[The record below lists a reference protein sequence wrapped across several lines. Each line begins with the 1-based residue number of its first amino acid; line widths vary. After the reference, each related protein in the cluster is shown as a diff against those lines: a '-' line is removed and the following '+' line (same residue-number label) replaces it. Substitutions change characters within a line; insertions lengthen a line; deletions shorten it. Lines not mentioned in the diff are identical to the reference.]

1 MSNEVQTVTV
11 GGYPMRAEQAIKML
25 AGFETQVKEIE
36 KKQKAIKDALLAA
49 MEQNGVVK
57 IETPEM
63 LVNYIGPSNRES
75 FDTATF
81 RAENPD
87 VYDMYVKIAPVKP
100 SIRIKLR

>member
-63 LVNYIGPSNRES
+63 LVNYIAASTRES

-81 RAENPD
+81 KKENPD
-87 VYDMYVKIAPVKP
+87 AYDLYCKITPVKP
-100 SIRIKLR
+100 SLRVKLR